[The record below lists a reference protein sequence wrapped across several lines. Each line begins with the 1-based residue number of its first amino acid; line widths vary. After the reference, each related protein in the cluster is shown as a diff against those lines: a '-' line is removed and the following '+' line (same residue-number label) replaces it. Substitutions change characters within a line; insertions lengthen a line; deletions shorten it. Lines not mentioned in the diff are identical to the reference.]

1 MIDTKFT
8 KGEWKD
14 IDNGHY
20 IDVYAFDDE
29 GWFISQVCMGVAYE
43 EKENAPLI
51 AKSKDMYKML
61 ESVIGELHML
71 IDEVND
77 QRASRINSQTE
88 TEPDYHDM
96 ETIHDIQVLL
106 AQARGEL

>member
-1 MIDTKFT
+1 MSETKFT
-8 KGEWKD
+8 KGEWKA
-14 IDNGHY
+14 IDNGYY
-20 IDVYAFDDE
+20 IDIYTFDDE
-29 GWFISQVCMGVAYE
+29 GYYIDQVCMGVSYE

-77 QRASRINSQTE
+77 QRASNINSQTE

-96 ETIHDIQVLL
+96 ETLHNIQVLL
-106 AQARGEL
+106 AKARGEL

>member
-1 MIDTKFT
+1 MSDTKFT
-8 KGEWKD
+8 KGEWKA

-20 IDVYAFDDE
+20 IDVHALDDE
-29 GWFISQVCMGVAYE
+29 GHYINQICIGVSYE

-51 AKSKDMYKML
+51 AKSKDMYRML

-77 QRASRINSQTE
+77 QRASMINSQTE

-96 ETIHDIQVLL
+96 ETLHNIQVLL
-106 AQARGEL
+106 AEARGEL

>member
-1 MIDTKFT
+1 MSDAEFT
-8 KGEWKD
+8 KGEWKA

-20 IDVYAFDDE
+20 IDVHAFDDE
-29 GWFISQVCMGVAYE
+29 GYYIDQICIGVSYE
-43 EKENAPLI
+43 EKENAQLI

-61 ESVIGELHML
+61 ESVVGELHML

-96 ETIHDIQVLL
+96 ETLHNIQVLL
-106 AQARGEL
+106 AKARGEK